1 MRNRK
6 LVFFGCIMLAAMF
19 TFIGYCA
26 RVFAGGAQTPVLQT
40 SSGNVLYDFLAHAP
54 EALWSSGAG
63 VLPFPGNPSD
73 SWGFACYVDNAILED
88 GSTWQRVLE
97 THPQWISKGWISG
110 AYPMQTVFSNTQIT
124 VSIGFLAG
132 AAGTDGVR
140 FDVYFDEYRGVAVG
154 PLRYTIISQSATLD
168 GRLDVV
174 TKDLSF
180 IVGKKGNFVLYVYAG
195 ETSNRDWAVWA
206 EARIET
212 KPLADLVITDIW
224 ESGGL
229 IHFMVKNVGDGATT
243 PLGMPTKSF
252 WNSLLLDGKQVAKQ
266 SIAQVLQPGQE
277 IEGVF
282 DYIWQPTLEEHTVK
296 VCADCDQNIEESN
309 EENNCLEEKWL
320 MEKLPDLV
328 VVEVKCDR
336 NDSLIGYVL
345 KNIGDGVAKANHETT
360 LYVEGKEIA
369 HDHVGIDLKPGETFE
384 SWFKTYEWPEYQN
397 ITVKV
402 YADKLNQVKESNENN
417 NYLEKTCVSFP
428 FPILIT
434 SGPYVVDITQD
445 SVTVKWATNKKS
457 DSAIIYSD
465 RSFGGEKTVF
475 DANLV
480 KDHALKITGL
490 KPSSTYRFCVKS
502 KDSCGNVLVSNTMV
516 FETLSL
522 SDNENP
528 SVSLRLQESLIGIVS
543 ISATANDNVGVEGV
557 IFSID
562 GVVKF
567 TDFSPPY
574 IWVCNTTL
582 FLNGVHNF
590 EVTAFDNAGNRA
602 VDAKSGAI
610 ANPMPDTNPP
620 EVRIVKPSNGW
631 VRDLE
636 QVVALIQD
644 KEYHAIPA
652 GYIQRAELYIDG
664 QLVNGWTYAP
674 FHFNPLTGEA
684 ITVPSTSSLNFT
696 YLWNTTGLEP
706 NSEHTIEVKAWD
718 NSGNYG
724 RDSLRVKKFSTMPLS
739 DYLEK
744 VATETIKIVNIE
756 VTRDVVRHE
765 NWFEVSLKIKNTG
778 NVVLEHFVI
787 RDPCIGFQAIALPM
801 PETSRDTS
809 VSYDRLS
816 HRSIVRINPQMDR
829 LNPGESWAFS
839 YYAVPIVFDVM
850 RKISDSDN
858 FVSYPHIIGG
868 FETSISF
875 QFEGSSYHKIFRL
888 PRNPSIEDWNGN
900 GVPELEDAFN
910 AVNYLIITS
919 PRKLFAHN
927 PCDRD
932 GVNLL
937 LQEIGVLA
945 KIKHGVLGY
954 VDEALEPRLLKCL
967 LDPNIDT
974 EDLPIYYGPEGTFR
988 YDGLVRRMPAFSNHS
1003 DAYLLIVGETE
1014 IIPAEDVR
1022 GVRGGG
1028 DRWYWD
1034 VVFCSDN
1041 YYADVWG
1048 DDGRPELIVGR
1059 IVGDNVRELFKPIN
1073 ASISVYLGLKEFN
1086 YHNVLTVTGFEWNE
1100 NFVKDAETVNR
1111 MLEGQGFS
1119 VDEVHTDAYDITES
1133 FLREALI
1140 KFRGM
1145 SEQYVNG
1152 LSLTQLRNLISV
1164 EDAELLEETR
1174 RDGLHLDYEN
1184 TLWNYNSYAA
1194 QYVQAQRAIAIKRTA
1209 SNKGLIFWYGH
1220 GSAGGGSWACV
1231 LEAKNGTA
1239 ASIEVQK
1246 YLDYGGSPQLYYIPI
1261 DFGRSCPV
1269 IFAWSC
1275 ETGRYVDKRY
1285 NPATYDIAT
1294 FPLYGMPEAFFRH
1307 GAAVYIG
1314 STMTMGGSPTEA
1326 SFIFFSHLKYYLDN
1340 GRTIGL
1346 LFKDMKNAKITSEGN
1361 WDVEFAFEVNYY
1373 GDPKYGGQP

>member
-1 MRNRK
+1 MELVKNRIFVFLGFMV
-6 LVFFGCIMLAAMF
+6 LVAVF

-26 RVFAGGAQTPVLQT
+26 RVFAGGSQT
-40 SSGNVLYDFLAHAP
+40 SFGTVLYDFLAHAP

-63 VLPFPGNPSD
+63 ALPFPGSPSD
-73 SWGFACYVDNAILED
+73 SWGFACYVDNAVLED

-110 AYPMQTVFSNTQIT
+110 VYPMETVWSNAQIT
-124 VSIGFLAG
+124 VRVGFLAG
-132 AAGTDGVR
+132 ATGTDGVR
-140 FDVYFDEYRGVAVG
+140 FDVYFDEYRGVAAG
-154 PLRYTIISQSATLD
+154 PLRYTILSQSATLD
-168 GRLDVV
+168 GRFDLV

-180 IVGKKGNFVLYVYAG
+180 IAGKNGSFVLYVYAG

-206 EARIET
+206 EAKIET

-229 IHFMVKNVGDGATT
+229 IHYKVKNVGDAATT
-243 PLGMPTKSF
+243 PPGMPTKSF

-266 SIAQVLQPGQE
+266 SIAQVLQQGEE

-282 DYIWQPTLEEHTVK
+282 DYPWQPTREEHTVK
-296 VCADCDQNIEESN
+296 VCADRDQNIEESN

-328 VVEVKCDR
+328 IVEVKCDR
-336 NDSLIGYVL
+336 NNSLIGYVL
-345 KNIGDGVAKANHETT
+345 KNIGDGVAKANHETA
-360 LYVEGKEIA
+360 LYVEGKETA
-369 HDHVGIDLKPGETFE
+369 HESVGIDLKPGETFE
-384 SWFKTYEWPEYQN
+384 SWFKTYEWPECQN

-417 NYLEKTCVSFP
+417 NYLEKTCISFP
-428 FPILIT
+428 FQILIT
-434 SGPYVVDITQD
+434 SGPNVVDITQY

-457 DSAIIYSD
+457 DSTIVYSD
-465 RSFGGEKTVF
+465 RSFGGDKTVF

-480 KDHALKITGL
+480 KEHALKITGL
-490 KPSSTYRFCVKS
+490 RPGSTYRFCVKS
-502 KDSCGNVLVSNTMV
+502 KDSCGNVRVSSIMV

-528 SVSLRLQESLIGIVS
+528 SVTLYLPESLIGIVS
-543 ISATANDNVGVEGV
+543 ISANANDNVGVEGV
-557 IFSID
+557 RFSVD

-567 TDFSPPY
+567 TDYSPPY

-582 FLNGVHNF
+582 FLNGVHSF
-590 EVTAFDNAGNRA
+590 EATAFDNAGNRA
-602 VDAKSGAI
+602 VSARSGAI

-620 EVRIVKPSNGW
+620 EVQIVKPSNEW
-631 VRDLE
+631 ARDLE

-664 QLVNGWTYAP
+664 RLVNGWTYAP
-674 FHFNPLTGEA
+674 FHLNPFTGEA
-684 ITVPSTSSLNFT
+684 IAVPSTSSLNFT

-706 NSEHTIEVKAWD
+706 NSEHIIEVKAWD

-724 RDSLRVKKFSTMPLS
+724 HDSLRVKKFSTIPLNE
-739 DYLEK
+739 YLEK
-744 VATETIKIVNIE
+744 VAIETIKIISIE

-765 NWFEVSLKIKNTG
+765 NWFEVNLKIKNTG
-778 NVVLEHFVI
+778 NVVLEHFDI

-816 HRSIVRINPQMDR
+816 HRSIVKITPLMDR
-829 LNPGESWAFS
+829 LNPGESWTFR
-839 YYAVPIVFDVM
+839 YYAVPIVFNVM
-850 RKISDSDN
+850 RRIPDSDN
-858 FVSYPHIIGG
+858 FVAIPHIIGG

-875 QFEGSSYHKIFRL
+875 QFEGSSYHEIFSL
-888 PRNPSIEDWNGN
+888 PRNPNIEDWNGN

-919 PRKLFAHN
+919 PRNLFKHN
-927 PCDRD
+927 PCDKD

-954 VDEALEPRLLKCL
+954 VDYVSEPGTLKRL
-967 LDPNIDT
+967 LDPNFDA
-974 EDLPIYYGPEGTFR
+974 ENLPIFFDPAEGSFC
-988 YDGLVRRMPAFSNHS
+988 YDGLVRRIPAFRSHS
-1003 DAYLLIVGETE
+1003 DAYFLIVGETE
-1014 IIPAEDVR
+1014 IIPAKDVK

-1028 DRWYWD
+1028 ERWYWD

-1059 IVGDNVRELFKPIN
+1059 IVGNNVRELIKPVN
-1073 ASISVYLGLKEFN
+1073 TSISVYLGLKEFN
-1086 YHNVLTVTGFEWNE
+1086 YHNVLTVTGYEWNE
-1100 NFVKDAETVNR
+1100 TFVKDAETVNR
-1111 MLEGQGFS
+1111 MLEMLGFS
-1119 VDEVHTDAYDITES
+1119 VDKVHADAYDITES

-1145 SEQYVNG
+1145 SEQYVNS

-1174 RDGLHLDYEN
+1174 REGFHLDYED
-1184 TLWNYNSYAA
+1184 TLWNYNSYAV

-1209 SNKGLIFWYGH
+1209 LNKGIIFWHGH
-1220 GSAGGGSWACV
+1220 GGSGSWACV
-1231 LEAKNGTA
+1231 LEAENGTT

-1246 YLDYGGSPQLYYIPI
+1246 YLDYGGSSLLYYTPI
-1261 DFGRSCPV
+1261 DFGRSSPV

-1275 ETGRYVDKRY
+1275 ETGRYVSKSI
-1285 NPATYDIAT
+1285 NLATYDIST
-1294 FPLYGMPEAFFRH
+1294 SPLYGMPEAFFRH

-1314 STMTMGGSPTEA
+1314 STMTMGGSPTES

-1340 GRTIGL
+1340 GRTVGL
-1346 LFKDMKNAKITSEGN
+1346 LFKDMKNAKITFEGE